1 MQFLAQFGNVKNK
14 LAMVKKGRK
23 KVFDVWAMPIYT
35 DYFSKMGFPYYIL
48 LPPTTAYYISKQDP
62 DRVCD
67 FFEQFNRDFEHLFYL
82 LNCSKWLETFGD
94 LFSQKLE
101 ENKLGTNKNEKLKFT
116 NVKYF
121 MHSTTDTSCMSF
133 LDLINRMD
141 QAS

>member
-1 MQFLAQFGNVKNK
+1 
-14 LAMVKKGRK
+14 
-23 KVFDVWAMPIYT
+23 MPIYT

-48 LPPTTAYYISKQDP
+48 LPPITAYYISKQDP

-67 FFEQFNRDFEHLFYL
+67 FFEQFNRDFEQLCYL

-116 NVKYF
+116 YVKYF

-133 LDLINRMD
+133 LDLINRID

>member
-1 MQFLAQFGNVKNK
+1 MQTLCSSSREKERVRDR
-14 LAMVKKGRK
+14 L
-23 KVFDVWAMPIYT
+23 FDVWAMPIYT

-116 NVKYF
+116 I
-121 MHSTTDTSCMSF
+121 MSNILCIPQLTLPVCLF
-133 LDLINRMD
+133 LT
-141 QAS
+141 